1 MGRKQDASRRRAD
14 LSFDLYSRQALKRS
28 LRRLSE
34 QLEQLGIP
42 ISLASLKRYSSR
54 YGWQQRLAELD
65 TEATQRRAERGIEER
80 LAMDERHAQL
90 ARALQSAGGSALQ
103 SLLADP
109 TRIAEVSP
117 GEIVRLLEAG
127 LKADARATGA
137 SMDRREIA
145 IEVWNDVVVRVVA
158 IFVEVNTE
166 PEAEARARLFARSI
180 DELVS
185 DRLSPVQGGSSSD
198 AA

>member
-14 LSFDLYSRQALKRS
+14 LSFDLYSRQAPKRS

-65 TEATQRRAERGIEER
+65 AEAADRRAERGIEER

-137 SMDRREIA
+137 STDRRDIA

-166 PEAEARARLFARSI
+166 PDAEARARLFARSI

-185 DRLSPVQGGSSSD
+185 DRLSQVQGGSSSD